1 VRELEMQKVK
11 GLKSNDI
18 VGLTASAGPVSHE
31 QLKKAILALE
41 ELGFIVVVGE
51 TCSMNY
57 RGYLAGAPQKR
68 ASELNDMFANQEIKA
83 IFCLRGGYGS
93 TQILPLLNR
102 ELIKRNPKLLVGY
115 SDITALHLFLQQCC
129 GIPSIHGPMP
139 ASDLID
145 ADSFTKEDLYRL
157 LKGDTSLERV
167 CNPPGE
173 KMEGVIPGRAGGIL
187 IGGNLSLL
195 SALMGTPYE
204 IDTKGKILILEEINE
219 EPYKLDRMMT
229 QLALGG
235 KFSEAEG
242 IVLGTWSGCYSDSNF
257 NIKDLFKEM
266 LEPFGKPVLFN
277 LRAGHCSPMISLPL
291 GAFVEID
298 ADRGEFVI
306 KEGII
311 Q

>member
-1 VRELEMQKVK
+1 MQKVK
-11 GLKSNDI
+11 RLRPNDI
-18 VGLTASAGPVSHE
+18 VGLTAPAGPIEHE
-31 QLKKAILALE
+31 KLKKAISALE

-68 ASELNDMFANQEIKA
+68 ASELNNMFANQQIKA

-129 GIPSIHGPMP
+129 GIPSVHGPMP

-145 ADSFTKEDLYRL
+145 ADSFTKEDLNRL
-157 LKGDTSLERV
+157 LQGDNPLGRV
-167 CNPPGE
+167 CNPSGE
-173 KMEGVIPGRAGGIL
+173 AMEEVIPGRAGGIL
-187 IGGNLSLL
+187 IGGNLSIL

-204 IDTKGKILILEEINE
+204 IVTKGKILFLEEINE
-219 EPYKLDRMMT
+219 EPYKLDRMIT

-235 KFSEAEG
+235 KISEAEG
-242 IVLGTWSGCYSDSNF
+242 IVLGTWTGCQFDSHF
-257 NIKDLFKEM
+257 LIKDLFKEI

-277 LRAGHCSPMISLPL
+277 VRAGHCNPMVSLPL

-298 ADRGEFVI
+298 TDREGFVI
-306 KEGII
+306 KEGIT